1 MITLSELLEQ
11 LKKVEE
17 TYLIELLN
25 LSSEDIVDRFGDI
38 IERDFDYLSE
48 ELAGVDYPGADP
60 FSEGL
65 ER

>member
-1 MITLSELLEQ
+1 M
-11 LKKVEE
+11 EE